1 MLATRMTT
9 NETSTLAFLPNSA
22 SPSHAHSSPLSVY
35 SKLNNNSKSDDNDIS
50 IESSNELNMDEFHPL
65 SDKWNLWVHLPQ
77 DNDWTINS
85 YKKIYTLTTI
95 EETIA
100 LIETLPD
107 TMVKNCMLFLMRDGI
122 KPTWEDP
129 KNRNG
134 GCFSYKVSN
143 KFVCNVWKE
152 LSYVLVGGSIS
163 KNASF
168 VANVT
173 GITISPKKNFC
184 IIKIWMSDCSYQNP
198 SIVTT
203 DINELPTQGSL
214 FKKHE
219 PEY

>member
-1 MLATRMTT
+1 MLATRMNA
-9 NETSTLAFLPNSA
+9 NETPTTLPFTA
-22 SPSHAHSSPLSVY
+22 SSQTSVY
-35 SKLNNNSKSDDNDIS
+35 PSVCLLSNSLNSKLDDNHLNKK
-50 IESSNELNMDEFHPL
+50 SNELEMDDFHL
-65 SDKWNLWVHLPQ
+65 LNDNWNLWVHLPH

-85 YKKIYTLTTI
+85 YKKIYTLKTI

-100 LIETLPD
+100 LMETLPD
-107 TMVKNCMLFLMRDGI
+107 AMVKNCMLFLMRDGI

-143 KFVCNVWKE
+143 KLVCSVWKE

-163 KNASF
+163 KNVSF

-198 SIVTT
+198 AIVTT
-203 DINELPTQGSL
+203 DVNELPSQGSL